1 MRNRFRVAVPRH
13 PKQQALRP
21 MAFRLARSHIF
32 ARSLRPTRRTLV
44 NRSLVRPASF
54 SAVPRAA
61 FRLFSRTAI
70 AGGVGAGALAYA
82 NHKVDGEGAQLVR
95 LWPNIETGFRT
106 AVNDKYD
113 QVKGWST
120 EAYRTASGG
129 LASAYET
136 AAEAAAR
143 RRGELGASSEVAAS
157 WTSSKLQSF
166 KDWFAGK
173 SEGEELEG
181 SEYFEEF
188 EQQEPPRGPAAA
200 APALA
205 LATAA
210 TLLPPTGDDPSND
223 LMLLTKK
230 LIEIRSILLSIDHD
244 DALRLPSIVVI
255 GSQSSGKSSVLE
267 AIVGHEF
274 LPKPVPISAP

>member
-1 MRNRFRVAVPRH
+1 VT
-13 PKQQALRP
+13 
-21 MAFRLARSHIF
+21 LAQF
-32 ARSLRPTRRTLV
+32 
-44 NRSLVRPASF
+44 
-54 SAVPRAA
+54 
-61 FRLFSRTAI
+61 
-70 AGGVGAGALAYA
+70 
-82 NHKVDGEGAQLVR
+82 
-95 LWPNIETGFRT
+95 ETGFRT

-157 WTSSKLQSF
+157 WTSSKIQSF

-173 SEGEELEG
+173 SEGEEL
-181 SEYFEEF
+181 

-210 TLLPPTGDDPSND
+210 TLLPPAGDDPSND

-274 LPKPVPISAP
+274 LPKSVL